1 MRVVESPTGGTAG
14 DTWGEP
20 RRALAGDSWLERF
33 DVVVGGVAM
42 PWGTIVL
49 HCSVASA
56 EGRLRVTLWLQA
68 SSKEDAWE
76 LGADSVSDM
85 GTCVISDGGKDID
98 VRARIAPGAVASNP
112 LSRDPD
118 ATCLSLEKVE
128 RNDGRDDRRLEML
141 RNGGPERTRSPTRGE
156 MR

>member
-1 MRVVESPTGGTAG
+1 
-14 DTWGEP
+14 
-20 RRALAGDSWLERF
+20 
-33 DVVVGGVAM
+33 M

-56 EGRLRVTLWLQA
+56 EGGLRVTLWLQA

-76 LGADSVSDM
+76 LEADSVSDM
-85 GTCVISDGGKDID
+85 GTCVIADGGKDID
-98 VRARIAPGAVASNP
+98 VRARIAPGAVPSNQ

-118 ATCLSLEKVE
+118 ATCFSLEKAE
-128 RNDGRDDRRLEML
+128 RNDGRDDLRLEML